1 MKKKIELSGE
11 QKLALTLPTTGAILI
26 KGGAGSGK
34 TLVSVKRAE
43 CLMTEHPDM
52 FRRTNVAIFTY
63 TNELVSAI
71 NEMVDN
77 GIEVHG
83 LDRWIFR
90 FLGFGRENFIND
102 KDLKQYRMQAVN
114 LVMGRHKLSRAI
126 ARKSDD
132 FYCAELSWLKGR
144 RISSLEQYKN
154 TRRTGRGTEDRVTQQ
169 DRELLWDLLMSY
181 NRILAEHRVRD
192 WDDRVL
198 DALAVVEQ
206 PGFRRPFS
214 HVVIDEAQDFSFS
227 RIQLI
232 RGLVSEETNSITIV
246 ADTAQQIYQSGFSWS
261 DLGINVKG
269 CRSIEFK
276 HNYRNTKQISEAA
289 YSLMKHEKDNADFTE
304 MIPAVREGAKPL
316 VVTAAGEAA
325 FNSLV
330 RRIKGQ
336 GDYSNV
342 VVAVPTRQLVYKYE
356 EMLTQNGIPVTLSTR
371 GTQHTHYNDSRVSLM
386 TYHSLKGL
394 QYEHVHLLELTDR
407 YFLPV
412 NTDADEASKA
422 RKLVYVAMTRACND
436 LTMYTMGSPSA
447 FLDEIDSSLI
457 AVKGE

>member
-1 MKKKIELSGE
+1 MKKIELSGE
-11 QKLALTLPTTGAILI
+11 QKLALTLPMKGAILI

-43 CLMTEHPDM
+43 CLMAEHPDM

-71 NEMVDN
+71 SSMVDS

-83 LDRWIFR
+83 LDRWVYR
-90 FLGFGRENFIND
+90 FLGLGRGDFIND
-102 KDLKQYRMQAVN
+102 KDLKQYRTQAVK
-114 LVMGRHKLSRAI
+114 LVMRPHMLKRAI

-132 FYCAELSWLKGR
+132 FYCAEISWLKGR
-144 RISSLEQYKN
+144 RIASLEQYKN

-169 DRELLWDLLMSY
+169 DRELLWNLLISY
-181 NRILAEHRVRD
+181 NEILAEHGVRD

-198 DALAVVEQ
+198 DALALVEQ
-206 PGFRRPFS
+206 PGFSRPFS
-214 HVVIDEAQDFSFS
+214 HIVIDEAQDFSFS

-232 RGLVSEETNSITIV
+232 RGLVSEETSSITIV
-246 ADTAQQIYQSGFSWS
+246 ADTAQQIYQSGFSWA

-269 CRSIEFK
+269 SRSIEFK
-276 HNYRNTKQISEAA
+276 RNYRNTRQISEAA

-304 MIPAVREGAKPL
+304 MIPAVRDGAKPL

-325 FNSLV
+325 FDSLV
-330 RRIKGQ
+330 RRIKEQ

-342 VVAVPTRQLVYKYE
+342 VVAVPTRQLVYEYE
-356 EMLTQNGIPVTLSTR
+356 AKLVKNGIPVSLSTR
-371 GTQHTHYNDSRVSLM
+371 GSRHPHCGNSCVSLM

-394 QYEHVHLLELTDR
+394 QYEHVHLLDLTNR
-407 YFLPV
+407 YFPPI
-412 NTDADEASKA
+412 NAEGDEVSKA
-422 RKLVYVAMTRACND
+422 RKLMYVAMTRACND
-436 LTMYTMGSPSA
+436 LTMYTMGCHSS
-447 FLDEIDSSLI
+447 FLDEIDPSLI
-457 AVKGE
+457 VVEGE